1 MNRENQT
8 IDFATAT
15 TLVRI
20 CLFWNERLLC
30 TKERKKG
37 LLPLCLKMAGGI
49 EIGFGL

>member
-1 MNRENQT
+1 MNREDQT
-8 IDFATAT
+8 IEFATA

-30 TKERKKG
+30 TKERKKV
-37 LLPLCLKMAGGI
+37 LPLCLKMAGGI